1 MACLSI
7 YNLIC
12 SLEIGSARRQARP
25 SLSSSHTVWTD
36 SVNIVCVMYKAEAE
50 LIGPGESFDSK
61 PSKNGLKS
69 TQKLQIRGTKV
80 L

>member
-12 SLEIGSARRQARP
+12 SLEIVSARRQARP

-36 SVNIVCVMYKAEAE
+36 SVNIVCVMYKAEAGI
-50 LIGPGESFDSK
+50 IGDFAGGGQVSMHEKDLL
-61 PSKNGLKS
+61 N
-69 TQKLQIRGTKV
+69 QNLQN
-80 L
+80 

>member
-12 SLEIGSARRQARP
+12 SLEIESARRQARP

-36 SVNIVCVMYKAEAE
+36 SVNIVCLMYKADAGI
-50 LIGPGESFDSK
+50 IGDFVEE
-61 PSKNGLKS
+61 
-69 TQKLQIRGTKV
+69 KV
-80 L
+80 SMHEKMLFSIKTRKIDNVK

>member
-12 SLEIGSARRQARP
+12 SLEIGSARRQTRP

-36 SVNIVCVMYKAEAE
+36 SVNIVCVVYKAEAGIIGDLPRE
-50 LIGPGESFDSK
+50 NFNYMKMHILIITRKIG
-61 PSKNGLKS
+61 
-69 TQKLQIRGTKV
+69 
-80 L
+80 

>member
-36 SVNIVCVMYKAEAE
+36 SVNIVCVMYKAEAGI
-50 LIGPGESFDSK
+50 IGDFAEG
-61 PSKNGLKS
+61 
-69 TQKLQIRGTKV
+69 KV
-80 L
+80 SMHEKMLFSIKTCKIDNVK

>member
-12 SLEIGSARRQARP
+12 SLEIGSARRQTRP

-36 SVNIVCVMYKAEAE
+36 SVNIVCVMYKAEAGI
-50 LIGPGESFDSK
+50 IGDFAG
-61 PSKNGLKS
+61 G
-69 TQKLQIRGTKV
+69 
-80 L
+80 

>member
-12 SLEIGSARRQARP
+12 SLEIVSARRQARP

-36 SVNIVCVMYKAEAE
+36 SVNIVCVMYKAEAGI
-50 LIGPGESFDSK
+50 IGDFA
-61 PSKNGLKS
+61 
-69 TQKLQIRGTKV
+69 RGTVSMHEKD
-80 L
+80 LLNQNLQN

>member
-12 SLEIGSARRQARP
+12 SLEIGSARRQTRP

-36 SVNIVCVMYKAEAE
+36 SVNIVCVMYKAEAGI
-50 LIGPGESFDSK
+50 IGNFA
-61 PSKNGLKS
+61 
-69 TQKLQIRGTKV
+69 RGTIRQSMKKISYIKTCKNDNTK
-80 L
+80 